1 MRVTNKLT
9 AIYMSFIITFAS
21 FSPIH
26 SQKIVNNADSYNLE
40 ASILTES
47 LEPLGRKIDETI
59 TYEIEAIDIVE
70 DAIEAEETIDEIE
83 AEETVDEPIISVS
96 NEDIE
101 LLALVTMAEAE
112 GESEEG
118 KRMVIDT
125 ILNRVDSERFDNTIS
140 EVIYAPNQ
148 FTSMRNGRVD
158 RCYVADDIY
167 QLVIEELTNRTN
179 YDVLYFTAYQYGA
192 YGTPMFQIGNHY
204 FSK

>member
-1 MRVTNKLT
+1 MRIRNKLT
-9 AIYMSFIITFAS
+9 AIYTAFVVTVAS
-21 FSPIH
+21 CSSIH
-26 SQKIVNNADSYNLE
+26 HQRIIVNAETNKFE

-47 LEPLGRKIDETI
+47 LEPLGPKIEEMIADEVET
-59 TYEIEAIDIVE
+59 IDIVE
-70 DAIEAEETIDEIE
+70 PIIE

-112 GESEEG
+112 GENEEG

>member
-1 MRVTNKLT
+1 MRIRNKLT
-9 AIYMSFIITFAS
+9 AIYTAFVVTVTSCS
-21 FSPIH
+21 SIH
-26 SQKIVNNADSYNLE
+26 YQRIIVNAETNKFE

-47 LEPLGRKIDETI
+47 LEPLGPKIEEMITDKVET
-59 TYEIEAIDIVE
+59 IDIVE
-70 DAIEAEETIDEIE
+70 PIIE

-96 NEDIE
+96 NDDIE

-148 FTSMRNGRVD
+148 FISMWNGRVD
-158 RCYVADDIY
+158 RCYVADDIC

>member
-1 MRVTNKLT
+1 MRIRNKLT
-9 AIYMSFIITFAS
+9 AIYTAFVVTVAS
-21 FSPIH
+21 CSSIH
-26 SQKIVNNADSYNLE
+26 YQRIIVNAETNKFE

-47 LEPLGRKIDETI
+47 LEHLGPKIEEMITDEVETI
-59 TYEIEAIDIVE
+59 NIVE
-70 DAIEAEETIDEIE
+70 PIIE
-83 AEETVDEPIISVS
+83 AEETVDEPIISIS

-112 GESEEG
+112 RESEEG

-148 FTSMRNGRVD
+148 FTSIWNGRVD

>member
-1 MRVTNKLT
+1 MRIRNKLT
-9 AIYMSFIITFAS
+9 AIYTAFVVTVAS
-21 FSPIH
+21 CSSIH
-26 SQKIVNNADSYNLE
+26 YQRIIVNAEINKFE

-47 LEPLGRKIDETI
+47 LEPLGPKIEETI
-59 TYEIEAIDIVE
+59 TDEVETIDIVE
-70 DAIEAEETIDEIE
+70 PIIE

-96 NEDIE
+96 NDDIE

-148 FTSMRNGRVD
+148 FTSMWNGRID

>member
-1 MRVTNKLT
+1 MRIRNKLT
-9 AIYMSFIITFAS
+9 AIYTAFVVTVAS
-21 FSPIH
+21 CSSIH
-26 SQKIVNNADSYNLE
+26 YQRIIVNAETNKFE

-47 LEPLGRKIDETI
+47 LEHLGPKIEEMIADEVET
-59 TYEIEAIDIVE
+59 IDIVE
-70 DAIEAEETIDEIE
+70 PIIE

-112 GESEEG
+112 GENEEG

-148 FTSMRNGRVD
+148 FTSMWNGRVD
-158 RCYVADDIY
+158 RCYVADDIC

>member
-1 MRVTNKLT
+1 MRIRNKLT
-9 AIYMSFIITFAS
+9 AIYTAFVVTVAS
-21 FSPIH
+21 CSSIH
-26 SQKIVNNADSYNLE
+26 YQRIIVNAETNKFE

-47 LEPLGRKIDETI
+47 LEPLGPKIEEMITDEVETVN
-59 TYEIEAIDIVE
+59 IVE
-70 DAIEAEETIDEIE
+70 PIIE

-148 FTSMRNGRVD
+148 FTSMWNGRVD
-158 RCYVADDIY
+158 ECYVADDIY

>member
-1 MRVTNKLT
+1 MRIRNKLT
-9 AIYMSFIITFAS
+9 AIYTAFVVTVAS
-21 FSPIH
+21 CSSIH
-26 SQKIVNNADSYNLE
+26 YQRIIVNAETNKFE

-47 LEPLGRKIDETI
+47 LEPLGPKIEEMIADEVET
-59 TYEIEAIDIVE
+59 IDIVE
-70 DAIEAEETIDEIE
+70 PIIE
-83 AEETVDEPIISVS
+83 AEETVDELIISVS

-148 FTSMRNGRVD
+148 FTSMWNGRVD
-158 RCYVADDIY
+158 GCYVADDIC

>member
-1 MRVTNKLT
+1 MRIRNKLT
-9 AIYMSFIITFAS
+9 AIYTAFVVTVAS
-21 FSPIH
+21 CSSIH
-26 SQKIVNNADSYNLE
+26 YQRIIVNAETNKFE

-47 LEPLGRKIDETI
+47 LEPLGPKIEEMITDEVETI
-59 TYEIEAIDIVE
+59 NIVE
-70 DAIEAEETIDEIE
+70 PIIE

-148 FTSMRNGRVD
+148 FTSMWNGRVD
-158 RCYVADDIY
+158 RCYVADDIC

>member
-1 MRVTNKLT
+1 MRIRNKLT
-9 AIYMSFIITFAS
+9 AIYTAFVVTVAS
-21 FSPIH
+21 CSSIH
-26 SQKIVNNADSYNLE
+26 YQRIIVNAETNKFE

-47 LEPLGRKIDETI
+47 LEPLGPKIEEMITDEVET
-59 TYEIEAIDIVE
+59 IDIVE
-70 DAIEAEETIDEIE
+70 PIIE

-158 RCYVADDIY
+158 RCYVADDIC

>member
-1 MRVTNKLT
+1 MRIRNKLT
-9 AIYMSFIITFAS
+9 AIYTAFVVTVAS
-21 FSPIH
+21 CSSIH
-26 SQKIVNNADSYNLE
+26 YQRIIVNAETNKFE

-47 LEPLGRKIDETI
+47 LEPLGPKIEEMITDEVET
-59 TYEIEAIDIVE
+59 IDIVE
-70 DAIEAEETIDEIE
+70 PIIEAEK
-83 AEETVDEPIISVS
+83 TVDEPIISVS

-148 FTSMRNGRVD
+148 FTSMWNGRVD
-158 RCYVADDIY
+158 RCYVADDIC

>member
-1 MRVTNKLT
+1 MRIRNKLT
-9 AIYMSFIITFAS
+9 AIYTAFVVTVAS
-21 FSPIH
+21 CSSIH
-26 SQKIVNNADSYNLE
+26 YQRIIVNAETNKFE
-40 ASILTES
+40 ASTLTES
-47 LEPLGRKIDETI
+47 LEHLGPKIEEMITDEVET
-59 TYEIEAIDIVE
+59 IDIVE
-70 DAIEAEETIDEIE
+70 PIIE

-101 LLALVTMAEAE
+101 LLALITMAEAE

-148 FTSMRNGRVD
+148 FTSMWNGRVD
-158 RCYVADDIY
+158 RCYVADDIC

>member
-1 MRVTNKLT
+1 MRIRNKLT
-9 AIYMSFIITFAS
+9 AIYTAFVVTVAS
-21 FSPIH
+21 CSSIH
-26 SQKIVNNADSYNLE
+26 YQRIIVNAEINKFE

-47 LEPLGRKIDETI
+47 LEPLGPKIEETI
-59 TYEIEAIDIVE
+59 TDEVETIDIVE
-70 DAIEAEETIDEIE
+70 PIIE

-148 FTSMRNGRVD
+148 FTSMWNGRVD
-158 RCYVADDIY
+158 RCYVADDIC

>member
-1 MRVTNKLT
+1 MRIRNKLT
-9 AIYMSFIITFAS
+9 AIYTAFVVTVAS
-21 FSPIH
+21 CSSIH
-26 SQKIVNNADSYNLE
+26 YQRIIVNAETNKFE

-47 LEPLGRKIDETI
+47 LEHLGPKIEEMITDEVETI
-59 TYEIEAIDIVE
+59 NIVE
-70 DAIEAEETIDEIE
+70 PIIE

-125 ILNRVDSERFDNTIS
+125 ILNRVDSERFDNTIG

-148 FTSMRNGRVD
+148 FTSIWNGRID

>member
-1 MRVTNKLT
+1 MRIRNKLT
-9 AIYMSFIITFAS
+9 AIYTAFVVTVASCSSIHYQRIIA
-21 FSPIH
+21 
-26 SQKIVNNADSYNLE
+26 NAEINKFE

-47 LEPLGRKIDETI
+47 LEHLGPKIEEMITDEVET
-59 TYEIEAIDIVE
+59 IDIVE
-70 DAIEAEETIDEIE
+70 PIIE

-112 GESEEG
+112 GENEEG

-148 FTSMRNGRVD
+148 FTSMWNGRVD
-158 RCYVADDIY
+158 RCYVADDIC

>member
-1 MRVTNKLT
+1 MRIRNKLT
-9 AIYMSFIITFAS
+9 AIYTAFVVTVAS
-21 FSPIH
+21 CSSIH
-26 SQKIVNNADSYNLE
+26 YQRIIVNAETNKFE
-40 ASILTES
+40 ASMLTES
-47 LEPLGRKIDETI
+47 LEPLGPKIEEMITDEVET
-59 TYEIEAIDIVE
+59 IDIVE
-70 DAIEAEETIDEIE
+70 PIIE

>member
-1 MRVTNKLT
+1 MRIRNKLT
-9 AIYMSFIITFAS
+9 AIYTAFVVTIAS
-21 FSPIH
+21 CSSIH
-26 SQKIVNNADSYNLE
+26 YQRIIVNAETNKFE

-47 LEPLGRKIDETI
+47 LKPLGPKIEEMIADEVETI
-59 TYEIEAIDIVE
+59 SIVE
-70 DAIEAEETIDEIE
+70 PIIE

-112 GESEEG
+112 GENEEG

-148 FTSMRNGRVD
+148 FTSMWNGRVD

>member
-1 MRVTNKLT
+1 MRIRNKLT
-9 AIYMSFIITFAS
+9 AIYTAFVVTVAS
-21 FSPIH
+21 CSSIH
-26 SQKIVNNADSYNLE
+26 YQRIIVNAETNKFE

-47 LEPLGRKIDETI
+47 LEYLGPKIEEMITDEVET
-59 TYEIEAIDIVE
+59 IDIVE
-70 DAIEAEETIDEIE
+70 PIIE

-158 RCYVADDIY
+158 RCYVADDIC

>member
-1 MRVTNKLT
+1 MRIRNKLT
-9 AIYMSFIITFAS
+9 AIYTAFVVTVAS
-21 FSPIH
+21 CSSIH
-26 SQKIVNNADSYNLE
+26 YQRIIVNAETNKFE
-40 ASILTES
+40 ASISTES
-47 LEPLGRKIDETI
+47 LEPLGPKIEEMIADEVET
-59 TYEIEAIDIVE
+59 IDIVE
-70 DAIEAEETIDEIE
+70 PIIE

-158 RCYVADDIY
+158 RCHVADDIY

>member
-1 MRVTNKLT
+1 MRIRNKLT
-9 AIYMSFIITFAS
+9 AIYTAFVVTVAS
-21 FSPIH
+21 CSSIH
-26 SQKIVNNADSYNLE
+26 YQRIIVNAETNKFE

-47 LEPLGRKIDETI
+47 LEPLGPKIEEMIADEVETI
-59 TYEIEAIDIVE
+59 NIVE
-70 DAIEAEETIDEIE
+70 LIIE

-158 RCYVADDIY
+158 RCYIADDIC

>member
-1 MRVTNKLT
+1 MRIRNKLT
-9 AIYMSFIITFAS
+9 AIYTAFVVTVAS
-21 FSPIH
+21 CSSIH
-26 SQKIVNNADSYNLE
+26 YQRIIVNAETNKFE

-47 LEPLGRKIDETI
+47 LEPLGPKIEEMIADEVETI
-59 TYEIEAIDIVE
+59 NIVE
-70 DAIEAEETIDEIE
+70 PIIEV
-83 AEETVDEPIISVS
+83 EETVDEPIISVS

-101 LLALVTMAEAE
+101 LLALVTMAETE

-118 KRMVIDT
+118 KRMVIDI

-148 FTSMRNGRVD
+148 FTSMWNGRVD
-158 RCYVADDIY
+158 RCYVADDIC

>member
-1 MRVTNKLT
+1 MRIRNKLT
-9 AIYMSFIITFAS
+9 AIYTAFVVTVAS
-21 FSPIH
+21 CSSIH
-26 SQKIVNNADSYNLE
+26 YQRIIVNAETNKFE

-47 LEPLGRKIDETI
+47 LEHLGPKIEEMITDEVET
-59 TYEIEAIDIVE
+59 IDIVE
-70 DAIEAEETIDEIE
+70 PIIE

-101 LLALVTMAEAE
+101 LLALITMAEAE

-140 EVIYAPNQ
+140 EVIYASNQ
-148 FTSMRNGRVD
+148 FTSMWNGRVD

>member
-1 MRVTNKLT
+1 MRIRNKLT
-9 AIYMSFIITFAS
+9 AIYTAFVVTVAS
-21 FSPIH
+21 CSSIH
-26 SQKIVNNADSYNLE
+26 YQRIIVNAEINKFE

-47 LEPLGRKIDETI
+47 LELLGPKIEEMIVDEV
-59 TYEIEAIDIVE
+59 EIIDIVE
-70 DAIEAEETIDEIE
+70 PIIE

-148 FTSMRNGRVD
+148 FTSMWNGRID

-167 QLVIEELTNRTN
+167 QLVIEELSNRTN

>member
-1 MRVTNKLT
+1 MRIRNKLT
-9 AIYMSFIITFAS
+9 AIYTAFVVTVAS
-21 FSPIH
+21 CSSIH
-26 SQKIVNNADSYNLE
+26 YQRIIVNAETNKFE

-47 LEPLGRKIDETI
+47 LELLGPKIEEMIADEVETI
-59 TYEIEAIDIVE
+59 NIVE
-70 DAIEAEETIDEIE
+70 PIIE

-112 GESEEG
+112 GENEEG

-148 FTSMRNGRVD
+148 FTSMWNGRVD

>member
-1 MRVTNKLT
+1 MRIRNKLT
-9 AIYMSFIITFAS
+9 AIYTAFVITVAS
-21 FSPIH
+21 CSSIH
-26 SQKIVNNADSYNLE
+26 YQRIIVNAETNKFE
-40 ASILTES
+40 ASILAES
-47 LEPLGRKIDETI
+47 LEPLGPKIEEMIADKV
-59 TYEIEAIDIVE
+59 EIIDIVE
-70 DAIEAEETIDEIE
+70 PIIE

-101 LLALVTMAEAE
+101 LLALITMAEAE

-148 FTSMRNGRVD
+148 FTSMWNGRID

>member
-1 MRVTNKLT
+1 MRIRNKLT
-9 AIYMSFIITFAS
+9 AIYTAFVVTVAS
-21 FSPIH
+21 CSSIH
-26 SQKIVNNADSYNLE
+26 YQRIIVNAETNKFE

-47 LEPLGRKIDETI
+47 LEHLGSKIEEMITDEVET
-59 TYEIEAIDIVE
+59 IDIVE
-70 DAIEAEETIDEIE
+70 PIIE

-148 FTSMRNGRVD
+148 FTSMWNGRVD
-158 RCYVADDIY
+158 RCYVADDIC

-192 YGTPMFQIGNHY
+192 YGTTMFQIGNHY

>member
-1 MRVTNKLT
+1 MRIRNKLT
-9 AIYMSFIITFAS
+9 AIYTAFVITVAS
-21 FSPIH
+21 CSSIH
-26 SQKIVNNADSYNLE
+26 YQRIIVNAETNKFE

-47 LEPLGRKIDETI
+47 LEPLGPKIEEMITDEVET
-59 TYEIEAIDIVE
+59 IDIVE
-70 DAIEAEETIDEIE
+70 PIIEAEK
-83 AEETVDEPIISVS
+83 TVDEPIISVS

-148 FTSMRNGRVD
+148 FTSMWNGRVD
-158 RCYVADDIY
+158 RCYVADDIC

>member
-1 MRVTNKLT
+1 MRIRNKLT
-9 AIYMSFIITFAS
+9 AIYTAFVVTVAS
-21 FSPIH
+21 CSSIH
-26 SQKIVNNADSYNLE
+26 YQRIIVNAETNKLE

-47 LEPLGRKIDETI
+47 LEHLGPKIEEMITDEVET
-59 TYEIEAIDIVE
+59 IDIVE
-70 DAIEAEETIDEIE
+70 PIIE

>member
-1 MRVTNKLT
+1 MRIRNKLT
-9 AIYMSFIITFAS
+9 AIYTAFVVTVAS
-21 FSPIH
+21 CSSIH
-26 SQKIVNNADSYNLE
+26 YQRIIVNAEINKFE

-47 LEPLGRKIDETI
+47 LELLGPKIEEMIVDEV
-59 TYEIEAIDIVE
+59 EIIDIVE
-70 DAIEAEETIDEIE
+70 PIIE

-148 FTSMRNGRVD
+148 FTSMWNGRID

>member
-1 MRVTNKLT
+1 MRIRDKLT
-9 AIYMSFIITFAS
+9 AIYTAFVVTVASCSSIHYQRIIA
-21 FSPIH
+21 
-26 SQKIVNNADSYNLE
+26 NAEINKFE

-47 LEPLGRKIDETI
+47 LEHLGPKIEEMITDEVETI
-59 TYEIEAIDIVE
+59 NIVE
-70 DAIEAEETIDEIE
+70 PIIE

-112 GESEEG
+112 GENEEG

-158 RCYVADDIY
+158 RCYVADDIC

>member
-1 MRVTNKLT
+1 MRIRNKLT
-9 AIYMSFIITFAS
+9 AIYTAFVVTVAS
-21 FSPIH
+21 CSSIH
-26 SQKIVNNADSYNLE
+26 YQRIIVNAETNKFE

-47 LEPLGRKIDETI
+47 LEPLEPKIEEMITDEVETI
-59 TYEIEAIDIVE
+59 NIVE
-70 DAIEAEETIDEIE
+70 PIIE

-101 LLALVTMAEAE
+101 LLALITMAEAE
-112 GESEEG
+112 GENEEG

-148 FTSMRNGRVD
+148 FTSMWNGRVD

>member
-1 MRVTNKLT
+1 MRIRNKLT
-9 AIYMSFIITFAS
+9 AIYTAFVVTVAS
-21 FSPIH
+21 CSSIH
-26 SQKIVNNADSYNLE
+26 YQRIIVNAETNKFE

-47 LEPLGRKIDETI
+47 LEHLGSKIEEMITDEVETI
-59 TYEIEAIDIVE
+59 NIVE
-70 DAIEAEETIDEIE
+70 PIIE

-148 FTSMRNGRVD
+148 FTSMWNGRID
-158 RCYVADDIY
+158 RCYVADDIC

>member
-1 MRVTNKLT
+1 MRIRNKLT
-9 AIYMSFIITFAS
+9 AIYTAFVVIVAS
-21 FSPIH
+21 CSSIH
-26 SQKIVNNADSYNLE
+26 YQRIIVNAETNKFE

-47 LEPLGRKIDETI
+47 LEHLGPKIEEMITDEVET
-59 TYEIEAIDIVE
+59 IDIVE
-70 DAIEAEETIDEIE
+70 PIIE
-83 AEETVDEPIISVS
+83 AEETVDEPIISIS

-148 FTSMRNGRVD
+148 FTSMWNGRVD
-158 RCYVADDIY
+158 RCYVADDIC

>member
-1 MRVTNKLT
+1 MRIRNKLT
-9 AIYMSFIITFAS
+9 AIYTAFIVTVAS
-21 FSPIH
+21 CSSIH
-26 SQKIVNNADSYNLE
+26 YQRIIVNAETNKFE
-40 ASILTES
+40 ASTLTES
-47 LEPLGRKIDETI
+47 LEPLGPKIEEMITDEVET
-59 TYEIEAIDIVE
+59 IDIVE
-70 DAIEAEETIDEIE
+70 PIIE

-96 NEDIE
+96 NDDIE

>member
-1 MRVTNKLT
+1 MRIRNKLT
-9 AIYMSFIITFAS
+9 AIYTAFVVTVAS
-21 FSPIH
+21 CSSIH
-26 SQKIVNNADSYNLE
+26 YQRIIVNAETNKFE

-47 LEPLGRKIDETI
+47 LEPLGPKIEEMIADEVET
-59 TYEIEAIDIVE
+59 IDIVE
-70 DAIEAEETIDEIE
+70 PIIE

-112 GESEEG
+112 GENEEG

-148 FTSMRNGRVD
+148 FTSMWNGRIN
-158 RCYVADDIY
+158 RCYVADDIC

>member
-1 MRVTNKLT
+1 MRIRNNLT
-9 AIYMSFIITFAS
+9 AIYTAFVVTVAS
-21 FSPIH
+21 CSSIH
-26 SQKIVNNADSYNLE
+26 YQRIIVNAETNKLE

-47 LEPLGRKIDETI
+47 LEHLGPKIEEMITDEVET
-59 TYEIEAIDIVE
+59 IDIVE
-70 DAIEAEETIDEIE
+70 PIIE

-158 RCYVADDIY
+158 RCYVADDIC

>member
-1 MRVTNKLT
+1 MRIRNKLT
-9 AIYMSFIITFAS
+9 AIYTAFVVTVAS
-21 FSPIH
+21 CSSIH
-26 SQKIVNNADSYNLE
+26 YQRIIVNAEINKFE

-47 LEPLGRKIDETI
+47 LELLGPKIEEMIVDEV
-59 TYEIEAIDIVE
+59 EIIDIVE
-70 DAIEAEETIDEIE
+70 PIIE

-112 GESEEG
+112 GENEEG
-118 KRMVIDT
+118 KRMVVDT